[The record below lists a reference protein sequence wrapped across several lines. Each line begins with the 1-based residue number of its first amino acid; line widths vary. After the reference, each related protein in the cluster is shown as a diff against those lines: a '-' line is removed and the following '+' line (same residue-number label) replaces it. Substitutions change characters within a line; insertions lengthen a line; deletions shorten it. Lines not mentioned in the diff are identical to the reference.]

1 MLRNIQRDQYPQT
14 EPAVI
19 GVDVD
24 FTVIF
29 VDCIAETFQSVSVG
43 GGLLLGCDGQPL
55 LEPDIAFVIVLEADD
70 QKVFFRKS
78 VYVDH
83 PFVVVFDLLLA
94 FDGVVQGVSENGADV
109 HYIHKVKQGAVDDI
123 GQVDLVLHAVQG
135 LAGEQGVQHLVAGFV
150 ERFITV
156 DVLLELI
163 QILLAQRRV
172 L

>member
-19 GVDVD
+19 CVDVD

-70 QKVFFRKS
+70 QKVFSEK
-78 VYVDH
+78 
-83 PFVVVFDLLLA
+83 A
-94 FDGVVQGVSENGADV
+94 FMWIIRLS
-109 HYIHKVKQGAVDDI
+109 
-123 GQVDLVLHAVQG
+123 
-135 LAGEQGVQHLVAGFV
+135 
-150 ERFITV
+150 
-156 DVLLELI
+156 
-163 QILLAQRRV
+163 
-172 L
+172 